1 MMTKCFRVLTFNL
14 SIGGSFDLL
23 QLYSVSFLF
32 ALLVSCETN
41 HLERVCELVSQTGC
55 DLDERCTLDRDGSPV
70 CLPFST
76 EPLSVNAP
84 CERSEQCPVG
94 TGCVSQSGHAQCM
107 LFCEVADTGEGN
119 RLCQQSLGD
128 QSECAL
134 SLSPRDEVGVCTAPC
149 DPRPQSQRS
158 IEMRP
163 LGDGTA
169 QDCSEGES
177 CHLAIGAE
185 FATCAPP
192 GQLMEGSRCDVSAS
206 CHAGLSCILDRFGAR
221 CSALYV
227 GAQDCPEGQ
236 VNRIVRWSRD
246 PMTGAAYTV
255 CRRLVDLKTRPL
267 NGVYYQLDMTLSSGE
282 ELQQRCLSYGSAA
295 STVSQGREMVED
307 ELLRR
312 DLVDE
317 LSKTLMDAQL
327 NVSGA
332 WVLSETE
339 PRSASGSCQRLD
351 LTSGSLEPTPCDL
364 TLPSLCAFT
373 PSTL

>member
-1 MMTKCFRVLTFNL
+1 MITERFRVLVFNL
-14 SIGGSFDLL
+14 SVGGYLESLQVHSVILMFILL
-23 QLYSVSFLF
+23 I
-32 ALLVSCETN
+32 SCETN
-41 HLERVCELVSQTGC
+41 RLERVCELVSQTGC
-55 DLDERCTLDRDGSPV
+55 DLDERCTLDRDGSPI

-94 TGCVSQSGHAQCM
+94 TGCVSQYGHTQCV
-107 LFCEVADTGEGN
+107 LFCDAANIGEGDS
-119 RLCQQSLGD
+119 LCQQTLGD
-128 QSECAL
+128 QSKCAL
-134 SLSPRDEVGVCTAPC
+134 SLSQRDEVGVCTAPC

-158 IEMRP
+158 SEMRP

-169 QDCSEGES
+169 QDCFEGES

-192 GQLMEGSRCDVSAS
+192 GRLMEGSRCDVSAI
-206 CHAGLSCILDRFGAR
+206 CLAGLSCIPDRFGAR
-221 CSALYV
+221 CSVLYV
-227 GAQDCPEGQ
+227 GTQDCPEGQ

-267 NGVYYQLDMTLSSGE
+267 NGVYYQLDMTLSTGE
-282 ELQQRCLSYGSAA
+282 ELEQRCLSFGSATSA
-295 STVSQGREMVED
+295 VSQGIDLVED

-317 LSKTLMDAQL
+317 LSTTLMEAQL

-332 WVLSETE
+332 WVLSEAE
-339 PRSASGSCQRLD
+339 PRTSSGSCQRID

-364 TLPSLCAFT
+364 TLPSLCAFV
-373 PSTL
+373 PSSL